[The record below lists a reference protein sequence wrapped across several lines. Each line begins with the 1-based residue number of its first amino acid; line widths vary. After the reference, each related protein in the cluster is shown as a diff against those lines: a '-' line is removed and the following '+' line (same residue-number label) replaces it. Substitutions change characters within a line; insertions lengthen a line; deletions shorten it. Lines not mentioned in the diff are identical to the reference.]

1 MVGNAERSLCRALL
15 DLDRPEDALARCD
28 EAARVHGVVV
38 AAQQEN
44 LVVRGNLAYDHAF
57 AARARVALAHGAPC
71 SPA

>member
-1 MVGNAERSLCRALL
+1 MMGNAERFLCRALL

-44 LVVRGNLAYDHAF
+44 LVVRGNLAYHHAF
-57 AARARVALAHGAPC
+57 AARARVALAHGPPC
-71 SPA
+71 SPV